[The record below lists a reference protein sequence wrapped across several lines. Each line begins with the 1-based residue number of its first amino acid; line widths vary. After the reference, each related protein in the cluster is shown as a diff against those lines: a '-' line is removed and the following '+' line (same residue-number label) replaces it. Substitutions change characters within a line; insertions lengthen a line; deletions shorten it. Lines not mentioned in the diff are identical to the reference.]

1 MDGALRDRV
10 IVIIGGT
17 TGMGLSAAK
26 ACANAGAKLVVVGR
40 DAPGTSAAA
49 STLGKG
55 VCAMAGD
62 ATQPA
67 TAVRA
72 IRTAVDEFG
81 QLDGLYHV
89 AGGSGRGAGDGPLHQ
104 ITDEG
109 WDFTTRLNLSSLFYS
124 NRAAVQQFLKQKTGG
139 SVLNMGSVLGC
150 SPSPEFFATHAYATA
165 KAAIIGLTKS
175 AAAYYAPNKI
185 RFNVVAPG
193 LVRTPM
199 AQRAAN
205 NAKIM
210 QFIEHKQPL
219 DGGRIGAPEDLDAA
233 VIYFLSDQ
241 SRFVTGQV
249 LAIDGGWSVS
259 EGRGRAEGAP

>member
-26 ACANAGAKLVVVGR
+26 ACVSAGANLVVVGR
-40 DAPGTSAAA
+40 DAPETSAAA

-55 VCAMAGD
+55 VCAMTGD

-72 IRTAVDEFG
+72 IRAALDEFG

-139 SVLNMGSVLGC
+139 SVLNMGSVLGW
-150 SPSPEFFATHAYATA
+150 SPSPQFFATHAYATA
-165 KAAIIGLTKS
+165 KAAIIGLTQS
-175 AAAYYAPNKI
+175 AAAYYAPQGI
-185 RFNVVAPG
+185 RFNVIAPG

-205 NAKIM
+205 DAKIM
-210 QFIEHKQPL
+210 QFIEKKQPL

-233 VIYFLSDQ
+233 VVYFLSDQ

-259 EGRGRAEGAP
+259 EGRERAEGAP